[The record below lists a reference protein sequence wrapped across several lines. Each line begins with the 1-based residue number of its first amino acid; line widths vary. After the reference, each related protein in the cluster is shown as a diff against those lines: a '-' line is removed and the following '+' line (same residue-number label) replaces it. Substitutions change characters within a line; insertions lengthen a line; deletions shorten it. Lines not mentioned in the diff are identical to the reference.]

1 MYHFFNKPDLIFT
14 VVRINSKFIIII
26 LLIVAVIISVA
37 AIEPVHYKD
46 DFTNLKVLPNDIS
59 PKALQQIMVDEFQDG
74 LGVGCNFCHA
84 NEKGSLHLDY
94 ASDEKPEKEIARSMM
109 RMTMDINKKYFEVE
123 HPLIGDSLMTI
134 SCISCHNGTPHPGK

>member
-37 AIEPVHYKD
+37 AIEPVHHEGN
-46 DFTNLKVLPNDIS
+46 FTNLKILSNDIS
-59 PKALQQIMVDEFQDG
+59 SKTLQEIMVDEFQDG

>member
-1 MYHFFNKPDLIFT
+1 MP
-14 VVRINSKFIIII
+14 INSKFIIII
-26 LLIVAVIISVA
+26 VLILAVIISVA
-37 AIEPVHYKD
+37 AIEPIRHKD
-46 DFTNLKVLPNDIS
+46 DFTNLKVLPSDIS

-94 ASDEKPEKEIARSMM
+94 ASDEKPEKEISRSMM

-134 SCISCHNGTPHPGK
+134 SCISCHNGVPHPDK

>member
-1 MYHFFNKPDLIFT
+1 MRFN
-14 VVRINSKFIIII
+14 RKFIVVAVC
-26 LLIVAVIISVA
+26 IVAVISSVA
-37 AIEPVHYKD
+37 AIEPTHPKNDY
-46 DFTNLKVLPNDIS
+46 TNLQVLPKDIS
-59 PKALQQIMVDEFQDG
+59 PKALQEIMVEDFQDA

-123 HPLIGDSLMTI
+123 HPGIGDSLMTV
-134 SCISCHNGTPHPGK
+134 SCNTCHNGVPHPEK